1 MILDTC
7 HLHKSHAYA
16 ERQNSNLI
24 CLNEEQRKV
33 IEMLRTELTKKD
45 EELLSTG
52 SFILKKL
59 LSTFSFVYKA
69 VAEYM

>member
-1 MILDTC
+1 MILDMPP
-7 HLHKSHAYA
+7 KSHAYA

-52 SFILKKL
+52 SFI
-59 LSTFSFVYKA
+59 
-69 VAEYM
+69 

>member
-1 MILDTC
+1 MQP
-7 HLHKSHAYA
+7 KSYAYA

-52 SFILKKL
+52 R
-59 LSTFSFVYKA
+59 
-69 VAEYM
+69 